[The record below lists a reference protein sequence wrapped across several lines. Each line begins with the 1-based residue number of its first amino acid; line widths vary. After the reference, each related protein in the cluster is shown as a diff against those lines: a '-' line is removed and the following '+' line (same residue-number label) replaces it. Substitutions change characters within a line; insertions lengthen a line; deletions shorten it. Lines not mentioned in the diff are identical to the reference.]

1 MMKTF
6 VKDYVGL
13 CKETGK
19 FYKKHW
25 FGVAVMNVVTLAGT
39 MVYYNKDNIKDKI
52 DEKLHKKDDE
62 GLA

>member
-6 VKDYVGL
+6 VKDYVDL

-25 FGVAVMNVVTLAGT
+25 FGVLVMNAVTIAGT
-39 MVYYNKDNIKDKI
+39 MAYYNKDEIKDKLE
-52 DEKLHKKDDE
+52 EKFHKKE
-62 GLA
+62 EEEA

>member
-1 MMKTF
+1 MKTF

-25 FGVAVMNVVTLAGT
+25 FGVIVLNVVTFVGT
-39 MVYYNKDNIKDKI
+39 MAYYNKGAIVDLLG
-52 DEKLHKKDDE
+52 EKFHKKGAE
-62 GLA
+62 EEA